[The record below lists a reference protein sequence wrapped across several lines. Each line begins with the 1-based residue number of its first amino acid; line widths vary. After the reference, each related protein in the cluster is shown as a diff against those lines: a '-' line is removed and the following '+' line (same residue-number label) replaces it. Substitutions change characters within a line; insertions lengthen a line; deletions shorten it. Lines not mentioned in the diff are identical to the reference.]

1 MLVRAYRLTDKFG
14 VVILKSSAAFGQLT
28 ELGVTRLT
36 GVGQR
41 SIGGLL
47 AIVAGIILAILRA
60 ILRVLRA
67 IFGVIF
73 RLFGVSAKRVSQ
85 QAAGTVSASTNTM
98 MARRAARA
106 EMVATVTEDPLRV
119 QNRTLSGLFVLVL
132 AALIGVVL
140 WATSPARQAPNL
152 NALANAGNGVSL
164 LTTSVSVDATGV
176 PVLGST
182 LVPTATSVPANSV
195 DVRGTIAYVAREKG
209 QTDIWALSIGSRMP
223 IRLTNSPADE
233 RDPAWSPDGT
243 KLAYA
248 SRQDGN
254 WEIYINDLVSGSTKR
269 MTYDLSFQ
277 GSPHW
282 SPDGKFLTYESYQ
295 GNNLDIYVV
304 PVDGSQPSLRVTN
317 SPAPDF
323 SPAWSPVNNGRRIAF
338 VSWRDGNQDIYIFSL
353 DNPTDSASI
362 NLTNTPVRQENYPVW
377 SPDGKYI
384 AYSALDE
391 GIEKVFVKDV
401 DNAQSAAQVITRGRT
416 PAWSP
421 DGSSLIAAVDSSEG
435 TQFVA
440 TPFTSAGNATLVV
453 GAPERATSPVWTGRP
468 LPAALISSGGLPSGI
483 PQSLFVEQ
491 VGSPDKNGHYGLGT
505 LSNVVV
511 SRSELY
517 LSDTVNDS
525 FNALRQKTLQVA
537 GWDFLGK
544 LDDAFWSFLPTPRL
558 PDAGEERRN
567 WYYTGRAFGITRNL
581 IAGFPQQIEL
591 VREDIGV
598 NTYWRVYVRVSD
610 DAAPGELGEP
620 LHQMPWDMLSRNSGD
635 VQAYDD
641 GGRLKTE
648 IPAGYYIDFTQLAVD
663 YGWQRVP
670 AGSDWRANVNGINY
684 WLFEKTDGLSWY
696 DAMLQLYS
704 NSELGGFAA
713 TAVPTLPT
721 PTTQTQP

>member
-28 ELGVTRLT
+28 ELGVSRL
-36 GVGQR
+36 VGLGQHTLGR
-41 SIGGLL
+41 LL
-47 AIVAGIILAILRA
+47 AVIFGIILAILRG
-60 ILRVLRA
+60 ILKV
-67 IFGVIF
+67 FGAVFSVIF
-73 RLFGVSAKRVSQ
+73 RLLGVSAKRVSQ
-85 QAAGTVSASTNTM
+85 QAAGTVSTSTNNM

-106 EMVATVTEDPLRV
+106 EMTATVTEDPLRV
-119 QNRTLSGLFVLVL
+119 QNRTLSRLFVVVL
-132 AALIGVVL
+132 AVLIAVVL
-140 WATSPARQAPNL
+140 WATNPARQTPNL
-152 NALANAGNGVSL
+152 NALADAGNGIL
-164 LTTSVSVDATGV
+164 PLTTSVGLDATGV

-182 LVPTATSVPANSV
+182 PVPTATLLPPVLEA
-195 DVRGTIAYVAREKG
+195 RGSIAYVAREKG
-209 QTDIWALSIGSRMP
+209 QTDIWALSIGSRTP

-233 RDPAWSPDGT
+233 RDPSWSPDGT

-254 WEIYINDLVSGSTKR
+254 WEIYIYDLVASTTKR

-304 PVDGSQPSLRVTN
+304 PVDGSQPALRVTN
-317 SPAPDF
+317 SPSPDF

-362 NLTNTPVRQENYPVW
+362 NLTNTPDRQENYPAW

-401 DNAQSAAQVITRGRT
+401 DNIQSPAQVITRGRT

-421 DGSSLIAAVDSSEG
+421 DGSSLIAAVDSQEG

-440 TPFTSAGNATLVV
+440 TPFTSSGNTTLVV
-453 GAPERATSPVWTGRP
+453 GAPEQATSPVWTGRP
-468 LPAALISSGGLPSGI
+468 LPAALISSGGLPSGV

-525 FNALRQKTLQVA
+525 FNALRQKTLQLA

-610 DAAPGELGEP
+610 DAVPGELGEP
-620 LHQMPWDMLSRNSGD
+620 LRQMPWDMLSRNSGD
-635 VQAYDD
+635 VQAYDG

-648 IPAGYYIDFTQLAVD
+648 IPAGYYIDFTQLAAD

-713 TAVPTLPT
+713 TSVPSLPT

>member
-1 MLVRAYRLTDKFG
+1 MLVRAYRLTDKLG
-14 VVILKSSAAFGQLT
+14 VIILKTSGAFGQLS
-28 ELGVTRLT
+28 ELGVMRLV
-36 GVGQR
+36 GVGR
-41 SIGGLL
+41 RTLGGGLGLGAGFIL
-47 AIVAGIILAILRA
+47 ALLRGIYTVFSAILRLLSGSA
-60 ILRVLRA
+60 RRVT
-67 IFGVIF
+67 
-73 RLFGVSAKRVSQ
+73 Q
-85 QAAGTVSASTNTM
+85 QAAGAVGASTSTM

-106 EMVATVTEDPLRV
+106 ELSATITEDPLRA
-119 QNRTLSGLFVLVL
+119 QNRTLSALFVLVL

-140 WATSPARQAPNL
+140 WATNPARQSPNL
-152 NALANAGNGVSL
+152 NSLVDLGDGTSL
-164 LTTSVSVDATGV
+164 LATNASLGATV
-176 PVLGST
+176 IPILGST
-182 LVPTATSVPANSV
+182 AVPTATLLPLVFEA
-195 DVRGTIAYVAREKG
+195 RGSIAYVARQNG
-209 QTDIWALSIGSRMP
+209 QTDIWALSIGNRTP
-223 IRLTNSPADE
+223 IRFTNSPAHE

-254 WEIYINDLVSGSTKR
+254 WEIYIDDLVDSATKR

-304 PVDGSQPSLRVTN
+304 PVDGSQPALRVTN
-317 SPAPDF
+317 NSSPDF
-323 SPAWSPVNNGRRIAF
+323 SPAWSPVNNGRSLAF

-353 DNPTDSASI
+353 DNPTDAASVNI
-362 NLTNTPVRQENYPVW
+362 TNTPSRQENYPAW

-401 DNAQSAAQVITRGRT
+401 ANSQTPAQVITRGRM

-421 DGSSLIAAVDSSEG
+421 DGSSLISVVDSQEG
-435 TQFVA
+435 SQFVA
-440 TPFTSAGNATLVV
+440 TPFTSAGNTTLVV
-453 GAPERATSPVWTGRP
+453 GTAEQANSPIWTGRP
-468 LPAALISSGGLPSGI
+468 LPSALVSSGGLPLGV
-483 PQSLFVEQ
+483 PQSLYVEQ

-598 NTYWRVYVRVSD
+598 DTYWRVFVRVSD

-620 LHQMPWDMLSRNSGD
+620 LRQMPWDMLSRNSGD

-648 IPAGYYIDFTQLAVD
+648 IPSGYYIDFTQLAAD
-663 YGWQRVP
+663 YGWDRVP

-684 WLFEKTDGLSWY
+684 WLFEKTGGLSWY

-713 TAVPTLPT
+713 TAVPILP
-721 PTTQTQP
+721 TQTQP

>member
-1 MLVRAYRLTDKFG
+1 MLVRAYRLSDKLG
-14 VVILKSSAAFGQLT
+14 IALLKLSVAFGQLS
-28 ELGVTRLT
+28 LVGISRVT
-36 GVGQR
+36 
-41 SIGGLL
+41 SIGGRT
-47 AIVAGIILAILRA
+47 VGGIFA
-60 ILRVLRA
+60 V

-73 RLFGVSAKRVSQ
+73 GILRGILNAVRTIIVFIFRLVGGGAKRASQ
-85 QAAGTVSASTNTM
+85 QAAGAVGASTSTM

-106 EMVATVTEDPLRV
+106 EMSATVTEDPLRV
-119 QNRTLSGLFVLVL
+119 QNRTLSVLVLLVL
-132 AALIGVVL
+132 AALIGVIL
-140 WATSPARQAPNL
+140 WATNPARNPQVPLIAS
-152 NALANAGNGVSL
+152 GNDVSL
-164 LTTSVSVDATGV
+164 VATNVNLDATGA

-182 LVPTATSVPANSV
+182 AVPTATLLPPVLEA
-195 DVRGTIAYVAREKG
+195 RGTIAYVAREKG
-209 QTDIWALSIGSRMP
+209 QTDIWALSIGNRRP
-223 IRLTNSPADE
+223 IRLTNSAFDE

-254 WEIYINDLVSGSTKR
+254 WEIYIYDVVAGDTKR

-304 PVDGSQPSLRVTN
+304 PVDGSQPALRVTDN
-317 SPAPDF
+317 SAPDF
-323 SPAWSPVNNGRRIAF
+323 SPSWSPVNNGRRLAF
-338 VSWRDGNQDIYIFSL
+338 VSWRNGNQDIFIFSL

-362 NLTNTPVRQENYPVW
+362 NITNTSDRQEDYPAW

-384 AYSALDE
+384 AYSALDQ

-401 DNAQSAAQVITRGRT
+401 DNPQTPAQVITRGRA

-421 DGSSLIAAVDSSEG
+421 DGSSLIAAVDSQEG

-440 TPFTSAGNATLVV
+440 TPFTSAGNTTLVV
-453 GAPERATSPVWTGRP
+453 GTAERATSPVWTGRP
-468 LPAALISSGGLPSGI
+468 LPAALVNSGGLPSGV
-483 PQSLFVEQ
+483 PQSLYVEQ
-491 VGSPDKNGHYGLGT
+491 IGSPDKNGHYGLGT

-511 SRSELY
+511 SRSEQY

-525 FNALRQKTLQVA
+525 FNALRQRALQSA

-591 VREDIGV
+591 VREDIDV
-598 NTYWRVYVRVSD
+598 NTYWRVYVRVSE

-620 LHQMPWDMLSRNSGD
+620 LRRMPWDMLSRNSGD

-648 IPAGYYIDFTQLAVD
+648 VPAGYYIDFTQLAED
-663 YGWQRVP
+663 YGWQRSP

-684 WLFEKTDGLSWY
+684 WLFEKNDGLSWY
-696 DAMLQLYS
+696 DAMLQLYN
-704 NSELGGFAA
+704 NSELGAFAA
-713 TAVPTLPT
+713 TAVPVLP
-721 PTTQTQP
+721 TQTQP

>member
-1 MLVRAYRLTDKFG
+1 MLVRAYRLTDKLG
-14 VVILKSSAAFGQLT
+14 IVILKSSAAFGQLS
-28 ELGVTRLT
+28 EVGVSRLAGT
-36 GVGQR
+36 SWR
-41 SIGGLL
+41 IIGGVLGFIAAL
-47 AIVAGIILAILRA
+47 ILGILR
-60 ILRVLRA
+60 
-67 IFGVIF
+67 GVIRVF
-73 RLFGVSAKRVSQ
+73 SVTLKLFGGGARRVSQ
-85 QAAGTVSASTNTM
+85 QATGAVGASTSTM

-106 EMVATVTEDPLRV
+106 EMTAKVTEDPLRV
-119 QNRTLSGLFVLVL
+119 QNRTLSALFVLVL

-140 WATSPARQAPNL
+140 WATNPARQSPNL
-152 NALANAGNGVSL
+152 NTLADLGNGSSL
-164 LTTSVSVDATGV
+164 SVTNAPLDSTGI

-182 LVPTATSVPANSV
+182 AVPTATLLPQVLEA
-195 DVRGTIAYVAREKG
+195 RGSIAYVAHENG
-209 QTDIWALSIGSRMP
+209 QTDIWALSIGNRTP

-233 RDPAWSPDGT
+233 RDPSWSPDGT

-254 WEIYINDLVSGSTKR
+254 WEIYIDDLVSGTTKR

-304 PVDGSQPSLRVTN
+304 PVDGSQPALRVTN
-317 SPAPDF
+317 NPAPDF
-323 SPAWSPVNNGRRIAF
+323 SPAWSPVNNGRSLAF

-353 DNPTDSASI
+353 DNPTDAASVNI
-362 NLTNTPVRQENYPVW
+362 TNTPDRQEDHPAW

-401 DNAQSAAQVITRGRT
+401 ANSQAPAQVITRGRT

-421 DGSSLIAAVDSSEG
+421 DGSSLISVVDSQEG
-435 TQFVA
+435 SQFVA
-440 TPFTSAGNATLVV
+440 TPFTSAGNTTLVV
-453 GAPERATSPVWTGRP
+453 GTAEEADSPVWTGRP
-468 LPAALISSGGLPSGI
+468 LPSALVSSGGLPSGV
-483 PQSLFVEQ
+483 PKSLYVEQ

-511 SRSELY
+511 SRSEFY

-558 PDAGEERRN
+558 PDAGEDRRN

-598 NTYWRVYVRVSD
+598 DTYWRVFVRVSD

-620 LHQMPWDMLSRNSGD
+620 LRQMPWDMLSRNSND
-635 VQAYDD
+635 IQAYDA

-648 IPAGYYIDFTQLAVD
+648 IPSGYYIDFTQLASD
-663 YGWQRVP
+663 YGWGRVP

-713 TAVPTLPT
+713 TPVPIPPT
-721 PTTQTQP
+721 AQTQP

>member
-28 ELGVTRLT
+28 EHGVSRIT
-36 GVGQR
+36 GVGR
-41 SIGGLL
+41 RGVGGILGL
-47 AIVAGIILAILRA
+47 IVAILSSIFS
-60 ILRVLRA
+60 VLRA
-67 IFGVIF
+67 IFGFIF
-73 RLFGVSAKRVSQ
+73 RLLGGGAKRVSQ
-85 QAAGTVSASTNTM
+85 QAVGAVGTSTNTM

-106 EMVATVTEDPLRV
+106 EMTAKVTEDPLRV
-119 QNRTLSGLFVLVL
+119 QNRTLSVLFVVVL
-132 AALIGVVL
+132 AALILVVL
-140 WATSPARQAPNL
+140 WATNPARQTPNL
-152 NALANAGNGVSL
+152 NALVDAGSGVSL
-164 LTTSVSVDATGV
+164 STTSIPVDSTGI
-176 PVLGST
+176 PILGST
-182 LVPTATSVPANSV
+182 PVPTATVVPSALA
-195 DVRGTIAYVAREKG
+195 VRGSIAYVAREKG
-209 QTDIWALSIGSRMP
+209 QTDIWALNIGSRAP
-223 IRLTNSPADE
+223 IRLTNSPADD

-254 WEIYINDLVSGSTKR
+254 WEIYINDLTAGTTKR

-282 SPDGKFLTYESYQ
+282 SPDGKFLAYESYQ

-304 PVDGSQPSLRVTN
+304 PVDGSQPALRVTN
-317 SPAPDF
+317 SSAPDF
-323 SPAWSPVNNGRRIAF
+323 WPAWSPVNNGRRIAF
-338 VSWRDGNQDIYIFSL
+338 VSLRDSNQDIYLFSL
-353 DNPTDSASI
+353 DNPTDAASV
-362 NLTNTPVRQENYPVW
+362 NLTNTPDRQENYPTW
-377 SPDGKYI
+377 SPDGKYL

-391 GIEKVFVKDV
+391 GIEKVFVKAV
-401 DNAQSAAQVITRGRT
+401 DNPQTSAQVIMRGRS

-421 DGSSLIAAVDSSEG
+421 DGSSLVAAVDSPEG

-440 TPFTSAGNATLVV
+440 TPFTSNGNATLVIGV
-453 GAPERATSPVWTGRP
+453 PEASTSPVWTGRP
-468 LPAALISSGGLPSGI
+468 LPAALVSSGGLPSGV
-483 PQSLFVEQ
+483 PQPLFVEQ
-491 VGSPDKNGHYGLGT
+491 IGSPDKNGHYGLGT

-511 SRSELY
+511 SRSESY

-525 FNALRQKTLQVA
+525 FNALRQKTLQVD

-567 WYYTGRAFGITRNL
+567 WYYTGRAFGVTRNL

-598 NTYWRVYVRVSD
+598 STYWRVFVRVSD

-620 LHQMPWDMLSRNSGD
+620 LRSMPWDMLSRNSGD
-635 VQAYDD
+635 VQAYDN
-641 GGRLKTE
+641 GGRLKAE
-648 IPAGYYIDFTQLAVD
+648 VPSGYYIDFTLMASD

-684 WLFEKTDGLSWY
+684 WLFVKSDGLSWY

-704 NSELGGFAA
+704 NSELGAFAA
-713 TAVPTLPT
+713 TAVPTVPT

>member
-1 MLVRAYRLTDKFG
+1 MLVRAYRLTDKLG
-14 VVILKSSAAFGQLT
+14 IVILKSSAAFG
-28 ELGVTRLT
+28 ELSEVGVSRLS
-36 GVGQR
+36 
-41 SIGGLL
+41 SIGRRIVGGGFGIFAGL
-47 AIVAGIILAILRA
+47 ILA
-60 ILRVLRA
+60 VLRGFLG
-67 IFGVIF
+67 ILSFIL
-73 RLFGVSAKRVSQ
+73 RLFGGSARRVSQ
-85 QAAGTVSASTNTM
+85 QASGAVGASTSTM
-98 MARRAARA
+98 MARRAARV
-106 EMVATVTEDPLRV
+106 EISATVTEDPLRA
-119 QNRTLSGLFVLVL
+119 QNRTLSALFVVVL
-132 AALIGVVL
+132 AALIAVVL
-140 WATSPARQAPNL
+140 WATNPARQSPNL
-152 NALANAGNGVSL
+152 NNLVDLGSGAAL
-164 LTTSVSVDATGV
+164 SVTNIPVDATGA
-176 PVLGST
+176 PVFGST
-182 LVPTATSVPANSV
+182 PVPTATLLPTVLEA
-195 DVRGTIAYVAREKG
+195 RGSIAYVARENG
-209 QTDIWALSIGSRMP
+209 QTDIWALSIGNRTP

-233 RDPAWSPDGT
+233 RDPAWAPDGT

-248 SRQDGN
+248 SHIDGN
-254 WEIYINDLVSGSTKR
+254 WEIYIYDLVSNTTKR
-269 MTYDLSFQ
+269 MTYDASFQ
-277 GSPHW
+277 GAPHW

-304 PVDGSQPSLRVTN
+304 PVDGSQPALRVTN
-317 SPAPDF
+317 NSAPDF
-323 SPAWSPVNNGRRIAF
+323 SPAWSPVNNGRSLAF

-362 NLTNTPVRQENYPVW
+362 NITNSPDRQENFPAW

-401 DNAQSAAQVITRGRT
+401 ANPQSPAQVITRGRT

-421 DGSSLIAAVDSSEG
+421 DGSSLISVVDSQEG
-435 TQFVA
+435 SQFVA
-440 TPFTSAGNATLVV
+440 TPFTSAGNTTLVV
-453 GAPERATSPVWTGRP
+453 GTAEQANSPVWTGRP
-468 LPAALISSGGLPSGI
+468 LPASLVSSGGLPSGV

-525 FNALRQKTLQVA
+525 FNALRQRTLQVA

-558 PDAGEERRN
+558 PDAGEDRRN

-598 NTYWRVYVRVSD
+598 NTYWRVFVRVSD
-610 DAAPGELGEP
+610 DATPGELGEP
-620 LHQMPWDMLSRNSGD
+620 LRQMPWDMLSRNSGD

-648 IPAGYYIDFTQLAVD
+648 IPTGYYIDFTQLAAD
-663 YGWQRVP
+663 YGWRRVP
-670 AGSDWRANVNGINY
+670 AGNDWRANVNGINY
-684 WLFEKTDGLSWY
+684 WLFEKSDGLSWY

-713 TAVPTLPT
+713 TAVPVP
-721 PTTQTQP
+721 PTQTQP